1 MVAGPFE
8 TAGGVRVMLGLL
20 EQVPRMDRKAVVW
33 LLRCGMFLP
42 QAVGVAA
49 ALRAALA
56 MQETMEVGGI

>member
-1 MVAGPFE
+1 
-8 TAGGVRVMLGLL
+8 MLGLL